1 VASVGAHATTSERS
15 KACPWNTALALK
27 TRPLTTTRKDVDS
40 NYLVGGLVLEAWD

>member
-40 NYLVGGLVLEAWD
+40 HHLIGGLAVRH